1 VSEAHEHLEQAEHA
15 QHAAHSSGFDR
26 KVAVT
31 VAIIAAVLAGVAM
44 LGHRKHNDTL
54 IHKTVKGQLEV
65 KETNTWAQYQSKRL
79 RQQMD
84 ILEVQTL
91 TRLPRQGPPS
101 DQDPDVAKLKAEVAR
116 YERELA
122 DLKKQ
127 AEGVHEEVGKADA
140 QAEHS
145 HHQADWLDF
154 AHLAVELGLVICSLG
169 ILTKRKLFWLGG
181 IAMTLVGIGLAG
193 YALSMPEHHPESPGH
208 AEEHKEAKPS
218 GEHSPGHQ

>member
-1 VSEAHEHLEQAEHA
+1 VSEAHEHLEHAEHA
-15 QHAAHSSGFDR
+15 EHAAHSTFDR

-84 ILEVQTL
+84 VLQIQTL
-91 TRLPRQGPPS
+91 TRLPAAKDSGP
-101 DQDPDVAKLKAEVAR
+101 DPDVAKLKAEVAR
-116 YERELA
+116 YEKELA

-127 AEGVHEEVGKADA
+127 AEGVQEEVKEANA
-140 QAEHS
+140 EAEHA
-145 HHQADWLDF
+145 HHQADWLDY
-154 AHLAVELGLVICSLG
+154 AHLAVELGLVVCSLG

-181 IAMTLVGIGLAG
+181 VAVTLVGIGLAG
-193 YALSMPEHHPESPGH
+193 YALSMPTHHPESPGH
-208 AEEHKEAKPS
+208 AEEHKEVKPA
-218 GEHSPGHQ
+218 GGGH